1 MNVSANIPFE
11 HISLNKDE
19 KDLLSRI
26 VTKPEYATDKSF
38 GSAERLQHYGLAY
51 ITVSGNANA
60 PKLKDGATYLIRKS
74 DKGVDFLAYINN
86 QKDKEESDAK
96 MHDWK
101 IALISGLSGALISE
115 AIKWFASLLLG

>member
-1 MNVSANIPFE
+1 MNVSVNIPFE

-26 VTKPEYATDKSF
+26 VAKPEYATDKSF
-38 GSAERLQHYGLAY
+38 CSAERLLHYGFAY
-51 ITVSGNANA
+51 ISVSGNPNA
-60 PKLKDGATYLIRKS
+60 PKLKDGAAYLIRKS
-74 DKGVDFLAYINN
+74 DKGVDFLAYIN

-96 MHDWK
+96 RHDWK

>member
-1 MNVSANIPFE
+1 MNVSVNIPFE
-11 HISLNKDE
+11 HISLNKNE

-26 VTKPEYATDKSF
+26 VAKPEYATDESF
-38 GSAERLQHYGLAY
+38 GPAERLQHYGLAY

-60 PKLKDGATYLIRKS
+60 PKLKDGATYLVRKS
-74 DKGVDFLAYINN
+74 DKGVDFLAYIN

-115 AIKWFASLLLG
+115 AIKWFASLLWG

>member
-38 GSAERLQHYGLAY
+38 GSAERL
-51 ITVSGNANA
+51 
-60 PKLKDGATYLIRKS
+60 
-74 DKGVDFLAYINN
+74 
-86 QKDKEESDAK
+86 
-96 MHDWK
+96 
-101 IALISGLSGALISE
+101 
-115 AIKWFASLLLG
+115 

>member
-51 ITVSGNANA
+51 ITISGNANA

-74 DKGVDFLAYINN
+74 DKGVLESQIKVSIFWRILTRKIKKNLT
-86 QKDKEESDAK
+86 QKCTTGK
-96 MHDWK
+96 
-101 IALISGLSGALISE
+101 
-115 AIKWFASLLLG
+115 